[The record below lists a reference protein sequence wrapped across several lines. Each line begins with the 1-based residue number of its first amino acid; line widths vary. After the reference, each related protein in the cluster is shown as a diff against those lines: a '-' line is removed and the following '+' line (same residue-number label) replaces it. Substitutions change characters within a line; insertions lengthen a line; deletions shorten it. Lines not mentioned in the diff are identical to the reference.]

1 MSLNCKKP
9 EDVLKI
15 LKDEEIN
22 FVDLRFTDPRGKWQ
36 HLTMTSEF
44 IDEDSFTDGIM
55 FDGSSIA
62 GWKAINESDMSLV
75 PDPTTAVMDPFA
87 AQPAMILF
95 CDITE
100 PTTGQPY
107 GRDPRS
113 VAKKGEAYL
122 SSTGTG
128 DTAYFGPEPEF
139 FIFDDVRFD
148 VQMNSCFYEF
158 SSDEGPY
165 ESGRIMPEGQG
176 NIGHRPPAKGGYFPV
191 PPVDS
196 ANDLRAEM
204 VTVMKEM
211 GLNMDKH
218 HHEVAPSQAELGLTF
233 APLVRSADNVQI
245 YKYVTQMVA
254 HTYGKTATFMPKPVA
269 GDNGSGMHVHQSIW
283 KDGKP
288 TFAGSGYADLSDS
301 ALHYI
306 GGIMKHAKAFNAFT
320 NPSTNSYKRL
330 IPGFEA
336 PVLLAYSARNRSAG
350 CRIPF
355 AVGAAGKRVEVR
367 FPDATAN
374 PYLAFTAMMMAGLD
388 GIQNKIDPGEA
399 MDKDLYDLPPEELS
413 EVPTV
418 AGSLREALDA
428 LDADR
433 DYLKKGDVFTDDQI
447 DAYMELKWEE
457 VYNLEHTPHPVEFK
471 MYYSS

>member
-9 EDVLKI
+9 EDVLKF
-15 LKDEEIN
+15 LKDDEIN

-44 IDEDSFTDGIM
+44 IEEDSFSDGIM

-62 GWKAINESDMSLV
+62 GWKAIHESDMSLV

-95 CDITE
+95 CDCME
-100 PTTGQPY
+100 PTTGLPY
-107 GRDPRS
+107 NRDPRS
-113 VAKKGEAYL
+113 LAKKAEAYL
-122 SSTGTG
+122 GSTGIG
-128 DTAYFGPEPEF
+128 DTAYFGPEAEF

-148 VQMNSCFYEF
+148 VQMNLCFYEF
-158 SSDEGPY
+158 ESDEGPY
-165 ESGRIMPEGQG
+165 VSGKIFDEG

-196 ANDLRAEM
+196 GSDLRAEM

-211 GLNMDKH
+211 GLGMDKH
-218 HHEVAPSQAELGLTF
+218 HHEVAPSQAELGLTY
-233 APLVRSADNVQI
+233 APLVRCADNLQI
-245 YKYVTQMVA
+245 YKYVTHMVA

-269 GDNGSGMHVHQSIW
+269 GDNGSGMHVHQSLW
-283 KDGKP
+283 KDGKT
-288 TFAGSGYADLSDS
+288 TFAGSGYADLSDT

-306 GGIMKHAKAFNAFT
+306 GGIMAHAKAFNAFV
-320 NPSTNSYKRL
+320 NPTTNSYKRL

-355 AVGAAGKRVEVR
+355 VTSAAGKRVEVR
-367 FPDATAN
+367 FPDPACN
-374 PYLAFTAMMMAGLD
+374 PYLGFSAMLMAGLD
-388 GIQNKIDPGEA
+388 GIQNKIDPGDA
-399 MDKDLYDLPPEELS
+399 IDKDLYDLPPEELA

-418 AGSLREALDA
+418 CGSLREALDA

-433 DYLKKGDVFTDDQI
+433 DFLKKGDVFTDDAI

-457 VYNLEHTPHPVEFK
+457 VYNTEHTPHPAEFV